1 MAHSLTQADYAIPS
15 ELIGLRHP
23 ITPEQFEELCRKYDE
38 LRLELTSS
46 GELIIMP
53 PAGAQTGSSNSN
65 LTYQLE
71 AWSEENSSGVCFDS
85 SAGFTLPNGAIR
97 SPDAAWILR
106 ERWDSLTKQQKGS
119 FAPICPDFVVEIRSP
134 SDNLT
139 QLYLKMFEYLENGT
153 ALGWLIDPLRRKV
166 YVYMPDSE
174 TVVLDN
180 PASVSGDPLLPGFKL
195 HLARLWSDE

>member
-166 YVYMPDSE
+166 YVYMPNKE